1 MHERKAGTTDASVE
15 AARITLPVGLSVPT
29 TSIMGLRQYHL
40 PSGPTQE
47 DCCTITER
55 TANSYSDMLR
65 RARPNPEDTPISR
78 AALAAPIAVRPDRDL
93 LRRAARASRF
103 SPPCEGRALL
113 LSPCG
118 CSARLFHGLASPT
131 WFFLRVRYVPP
142 WRSLPIFRQ
151 MTAAYD
157 YSVAPR
163 RPTPRTPSCRAS
175 SDSTPFVRERT
186 PCPNPLLAIKDTAC
200 RIDSIEAGS
209 LPSSGAD
216 SPSSSHR
223 MFGFRAG
230 ARFRFLACMPL
241 INAVLFMAIS
251 PRVTR
256 MRHPTADAL
265 IAWHRGFRA
274 VPRSFL
280 LKTGQSVDRHTRRR
294 DDNDSRKN
302 RRRGEGARRAAR
314 S

>member
-1 MHERKAGTTDASVE
+1 M
-15 AARITLPVGLSVPT
+15 
-29 TSIMGLRQYHL
+29 MGLRQYHL

-47 DCCTITER
+47 DRCTITER
-55 TANSYSDMLR
+55 TANSYSDMPRRTSHSPVTRRRGPARPR
-65 RARPNPEDTPISR
+65 RARPNPEDTPVSR

-118 CSARLFHGLASPT
+118 CSARLFHGPASLT

-142 WRSLPIFRQ
+142 WYPLPIFRQ

-200 RIDSIEAGS
+200 RIDSIEAVS

-223 MFGFRAG
+223 MFGFRTG

-280 LKTGQSVDRHTRRR
+280 LKTGRSVDRHTRRR